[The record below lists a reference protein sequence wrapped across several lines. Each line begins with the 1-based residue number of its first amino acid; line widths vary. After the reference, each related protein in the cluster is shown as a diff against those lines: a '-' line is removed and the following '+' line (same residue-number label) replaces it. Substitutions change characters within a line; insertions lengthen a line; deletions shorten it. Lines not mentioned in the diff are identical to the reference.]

1 MACPLN
7 EACQPEAHW
16 GASEMQE
23 ASMAAMDAMEAEVEG
38 EDYYQAVVDLDSEAG
53 FGKNVDFE
61 RQDVPK
67 RLLVR

>member
-1 MACPLN
+1 
-7 EACQPEAHW
+7 
-16 GASEMQE
+16 
-23 ASMAAMDAMEAEVEG
+23 MAAMDAMEAEVEG